1 MHTGDLGS
9 IDRAGRIRL
18 AGRLTEMFKSG
29 GYNVYPREIELA
41 LEEHPQVFTAA
52 VIGVPDKLYS
62 EVGVAF
68 VIPRDGRPPTEDEL
82 RAFLRTRLAN
92 YKIPKQFDFRTE
104 LPRLAIGKIDKKALK
119 ESASR

>member
-1 MHTGDLGS
+1 M
-9 IDRAGRIRL
+9 
-18 AGRLTEMFKSG
+18 
-29 GYNVYPREIELA
+29 
-41 LEEHPQVFTAA
+41 
-52 VIGVPDKLYS
+52 
-62 EVGVAF
+62 
-68 VIPRDGRPPTEDEL
+68 IPRDGRPPTEDEL